1 MCKSESLPSASFGY
15 GSLASKPNARY
26 LLLAVAWDILIQIVK
41 FDDFTLEASL
51 DGIYYS
57 DSAVE
62 YLQFTAESTLMAWT
76 DRGPIKLIDTKR
88 LKDGDYR
95 QIEASMKENTQFNP
109 MILEII
115 DHSAMAEIT

>member
-1 MCKSESLPSASFGY
+1 
-15 GSLASKPNARY
+15 
-26 LLLAVAWDILIQIVK
+26 
-41 FDDFTLEASL
+41 
-51 DGIYYS
+51 
-57 DSAVE
+57 
-62 YLQFTAESTLMAWT
+62 MAWT